1 MSAKPSAGYVG
12 VGLMG
17 GSMVERLVM
26 LGYRVQAFDTDAA
39 RLAAARRAG
48 ALCVESPADAARGAD
63 FVMLNLPSAQ
73 AVEEAVFG
81 TTGLATALRPPQL
94 VVDFSTIPAAEC
106 RDFSHR
112 LHEKTGC
119 NGVDAPVSGGPPAAA
134 AGSLTIMAGG
144 PEADI
149 ARLRPLM
156 DDVGRQFTH
165 VGSVGSG
172 SLAKTI
178 AQLVVCSTYVVLA
191 EAARLAEAAGIDA
204 AILPSCVRGGHADG
218 ELMRQVYPRIAA
230 RDFAPRA
237 YARQLL
243 KDLEAVQELARD
255 AHVPTP
261 MSAQATQL
269 YRLMVAAGHA
279 EIDGCGIYKLFESQI
294 AAPTA
299 AATSTF
305 GGRP

>member
-1 MSAKPSAGYVG
+1 
-12 VGLMG
+12 
-17 GSMVERLVM
+17 
-26 LGYRVQAFDTDAA
+26 
-39 RLAAARRAG
+39 
-48 ALCVESPADAARGAD
+48 
-63 FVMLNLPSAQ
+63 MLNLPSAQ

-119 NGVDAPVSGGPPAAA
+119 NWVDAPVSGGPPAAA

>member
-1 MSAKPSAGYVG
+1 MSAKPSLGYVG
-12 VGLMG
+12 LGLMG
-17 GSMVERLVM
+17 GPMVERLVS
-26 LGYRVQAFDTDAA
+26 LGYPVQAFDIDAA
-39 RLAAARRAG
+39 RLAAAHRAG
-48 ALCVESPADAARGAD
+48 ARPVESSAAAARSAD
-63 FVMLNLPSAQ
+63 FILLNLPSAQ

-81 TTGLATALRPPQL
+81 PSGLADALRAPQL
-94 VVDFSTIPAAEC
+94 VVDFSTISAVEC
-106 RDFSHR
+106 RDFSRR

-119 NGVDAPVSGGPPAAA
+119 NWVDAPVSGGPPASA
-134 AGSLTIMAGG
+134 AGTLTIVAGG
-144 PEADI
+144 AETDI

-165 VGSVGSG
+165 VGPIGSG

-178 AQLVVCSTYVVLA
+178 AQLVVCSNYAVLA
-191 EAARLAEAAGIDA
+191 EAARLAEAVGIDA

-230 RDFAPRA
+230 HDFAPRA

-243 KDLEAVQELARD
+243 KDLEAVQELARE

-269 YRLMVAAGHA
+269 YRLMVSAGHA
-279 EIDGCGIYKLFESQI
+279 EIDGCGIYKLFESQ
-294 AAPTA
+294 AVAPIA

>member
-1 MSAKPSAGYVG
+1 MSAEPSVGYVG

-17 GSMVERLVM
+17 GSMVERLVT

-39 RLAAARRAG
+39 RLAAAHRAG
-48 ALCVESPADAARGAD
+48 ACCVESPAGAARGAD

-81 TTGLATALRPPQL
+81 TIGLATALRPPQL
-94 VVDFSTIPAAEC
+94 VVDFSTVPAAAC
-106 RDFSHR
+106 RDFSRR

-119 NGVDAPVSGGPPAAA
+119 NWVDAPVSGGPPAAA

-144 PEADI
+144 AETDI

-165 VGSVGSG
+165 VGPIGSG

-178 AQLVVCSTYVVLA
+178 AQLVVCSTYAVLA
-191 EAARLAEAAGIDA
+191 EAVRLAEAAGIDA

-218 ELMRQVYPRIAA
+218 EF
-230 RDFAPRA
+230 DAPG
-237 YARQLL
+237 LS
-243 KDLEAVQELARD
+243 
-255 AHVPTP
+255 AHRGP
-261 MSAQATQL
+261 
-269 YRLMVAAGHA
+269 
-279 EIDGCGIYKLFESQI
+279 
-294 AAPTA
+294 
-299 AATSTF
+299 
-305 GGRP
+305 